1 MFSRNANK
9 VNMYCAVCC
18 KGRAGDI
25 LRGTSVAQ
33 QHHVLPRG
41 LLWMRLQQRITFS
54 QLPFFPM
61 KILSVLLYKC
71 LCGFC
76 SYSQPYG
83 ALLLCIACNS
93 LLLYNH
99 ALSNTNIVCLNF
111 DRRERSRSSQWVR
124 AVRMWI
130 DCWQER
136 RFCVFARAV
145 YRLRLFNGAYR
156 PEGEDTKL
164 HLMLW
169 CRMFRAVSYF
179 PFVPTVWC
187 H

>member
-1 MFSRNANK
+1 MFFHADYCECDYSRELHFHSSLFFLWEFCLYCFINAF
-9 VNMYCAVCC
+9 VV
-18 KGRAGDI
+18 
-25 LRGTSVAQ
+25 
-33 QHHVLPRG
+33 
-41 LLWMRLQQRITFS
+41 
-54 QLPFFPM
+54 
-61 KILSVLLYKC
+61 SVLIRNHMEH
-71 LCGFC
+71 
-76 SYSQPYG
+76 SYYG
-83 ALLLCIACNS
+83 IAWNS

-99 ALSNTNIVCLNF
+99 ALSNTNIVCLSF

-124 AVRMWI
+124 AVGMGI

-145 YRLRLFNGAYR
+145 YRLRFLNGANR

-169 CRMFRAVSYF
+169 CRMFRAVSSF
-179 PFVPTVWC
+179 PFVPTKWC